1 MSYLYEHKKD
11 RKGQEYIE
19 ITGYEGTIRHLSVP

>member
-11 RKGQEYIE
+11 RKGNEYIE
-19 ITGYEGTIRHLSVP
+19 ITGYEGEVRHLVMP